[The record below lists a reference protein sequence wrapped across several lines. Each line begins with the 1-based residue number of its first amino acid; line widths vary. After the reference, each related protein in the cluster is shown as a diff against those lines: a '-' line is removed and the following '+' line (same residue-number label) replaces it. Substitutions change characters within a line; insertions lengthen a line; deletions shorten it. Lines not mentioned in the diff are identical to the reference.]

1 MDQPILTKSTYP
13 FMIDIDDGVC
23 YCYINS
29 LMKSENPSN
38 LLRMAWY
45 ACTIVYDR
53 LLNTDNEIN
62 LLGNY
67 KKNELRMK
75 TLLNRMMIQ
84 SKERYATLHLLNEN
98 FKSTES
104 MIRDCLNEEIRDVRA
119 THITLIDEWWK
130 KNTYRSEGNKM
141 KSTDLHAK
149 FYQEHKTEGID
160 VEMFKQTLRSIPSLT
175 EDEIIRGKTDKA
187 QYIILGYKCKE

>member
-1 MDQPILTKSTYP
+1 
-13 FMIDIDDGVC
+13 
-23 YCYINS
+23 
-29 LMKSENPSN
+29 
-38 LLRMAWY
+38 MAWY

-67 KKNELRMK
+67 KKNEIRMK

-84 SKERYATLHLLNEN
+84 SKERCATLQLLNEN
-98 FKSTES
+98 FKLTET
-104 MIRDCLNEEIRDVRA
+104 ILRDCLNEEIRDVR
-119 THITLIDEWWK
+119 TSHIALIDAWWK

-141 KSTDLHAK
+141 KSTDLHTK

-160 VEMFKQTLRSIPSLT
+160 VDMFKQTLRSIPSLT

-187 QYIILGYKCKE
+187 QYTIIGYKWKETILTSLS